1 MKRSL
6 SPTGRD
12 GARPYPRQEERNP
25 ATKYLGLQLKLF
37 WWLEVN
43 GGLSTQEK
51 VDTLY
56 DMITAKSEL
65 TGTDYE
71 SIANRELTLNTKGCF
86 PNKV

>member
-1 MKRSL
+1 MEDS
-6 SPTGRD
+6 
-12 GARPYPRQEERNP
+12 
-25 ATKYLGLQLKLF
+25 
-37 WWLEVN
+37 
-43 GGLSTQEK
+43 STQEK